1 MTRTWRLGSVLAL
14 GALLA
19 TLASAPAARA
29 LPQEQ
34 QQKPGYTMAEYQDFI
49 KCQGEKDPQLRIKCL
64 DDFVA
69 KHPSASPQL
78 MLPAYRIYYVTY
90 NELKNFPKVIDYA
103 DKMLAAGNQVD
114 PGSRLEALYLRALS
128 FHNVFNDKDPNAKDM
143 ATKAHAAALEGLK
156 SLAELTKPEGVSQA
170 DFDNNKKGPTALF
183 NYTAGVTAAF
193 LKDFKSA
200 VDSYKAALAVNP
212 TDALTYYRMG
222 LAYLG
227 MDPPQSLDGFWALAR
242 SIALKV
248 PGEAQVR
255 AYLRA
260 QVVRYQQT
268 VTCDSLTDA
277 QVNEMIQLAANSPER
292 PATYKLPSADDLKKA
307 TEPGSNFI
315 EDLKAG
321 GDKAKV
327 TWLAVCGLDFP
338 EVGGK
343 VIEVAGDSPITLKV
357 FYAPTPELIEAG
369 TTPNMEAK
377 VADQPEVKRIQPG
390 DPVRFSGT
398 LVSYDVEPFML
409 HWEKAKVNPEDI
421 PAEKPQPG
429 KGPAKRPKKPGIR

>member
-1 MTRTWRLGSVLAL
+1 MTRTCRLAGVMVVCAL
-14 GALLA
+14 FA

-29 LPQEQ
+29 VPQE
-34 QQKPGYTMAEYQDFI
+34 QQKPGYTMDEYQAFI
-49 KCQGEKDPQLRIKCL
+49 KCQGEKDPQLRVKCL
-64 DDFVA
+64 DGFVA
-69 KHPSASPQL
+69 KYPNASPQL
-78 MLPAYRIYYVTY
+78 MLPALHIYYVTY
-90 NELKNFPKVIDYA
+90 NELKNSPKVIEYA

-114 PGSRLEALYLRALS
+114 VGSRLEALYLRSLA
-128 FHNVFNDKDPNAKDM
+128 FHNVFNDKDPSARDQ
-143 ATKAHAAALEGLK
+143 ATRARAAALEGLK
-156 SLAELTKPEGVSQA
+156 TLNELTKPEGVSQA

-183 NYTAGVTAAF
+183 NYTAGFAAAY

-222 LAYLG
+222 LAYLQ

-242 SIALKV
+242 AIALKV
-248 PGEAQVR
+248 PGEPQVR
-255 AYLRA
+255 SYLRA
-260 QVVRYQQT
+260 QVARYQQI
-268 VTCDSLTDA
+268 VTCENLTDA

-292 PATYKLPSADDLKKA
+292 PATYKLPSADDLKQA
-307 TEPGSNFI
+307 TAPGSNFI

-343 VIEVAGDSPITLKV
+343 VIEVASDGPITLKV

-377 VADQPEVKRIQPG
+377 VADQPDVKRIQPG
-390 DPVRFSGT
+390 DPVRFSAT
-398 LVSYDVEPFML
+398 LVSYDAEPFML

-429 KGPAKRPKKPGIR
+429 KTPAKRPKKPGSR